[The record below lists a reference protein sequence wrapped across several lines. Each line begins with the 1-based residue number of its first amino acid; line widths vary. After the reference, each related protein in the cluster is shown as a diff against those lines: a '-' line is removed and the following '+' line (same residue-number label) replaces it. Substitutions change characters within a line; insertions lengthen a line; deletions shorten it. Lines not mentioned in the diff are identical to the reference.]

1 MYDHKQDNFGNKL
14 ITQMRYSLSLL
25 VGQWIKSHDYPSPDE
40 PPPKRH
46 NRNKPTNTAF
56 FSYQFIPVAL

>member
-40 PPPKRH
+40 PPPKGTIEI
-46 NRNKPTNTAF
+46 NPQIQPFSPT
-56 FSYQFIPVAL
+56 SLYL